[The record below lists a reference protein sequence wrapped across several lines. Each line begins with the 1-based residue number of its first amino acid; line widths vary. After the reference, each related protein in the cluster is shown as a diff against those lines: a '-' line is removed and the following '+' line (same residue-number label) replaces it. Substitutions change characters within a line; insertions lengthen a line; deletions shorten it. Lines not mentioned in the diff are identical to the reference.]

1 MTSPTTNAAAPGS
14 AMTGLSQRRI
24 FLIIGALML
33 GMLLAALDQTIVST
47 ALPTIVGDLKGGSH
61 IAWVITAYLL
71 ATTVSTP
78 LWGKLGDQYGRKI
91 FFQAAIVIF
100 LIGSILSGLSQSM
113 FELIAFRAVQ
123 GLGSG
128 GLMVGAQ
135 AIVGD
140 IVSPRERGKYVGL
153 FGGVFGLASVVGPL
167 LGGVF
172 VDNLTW
178 RWIFYINVPIG
189 VIALIVVALQVPG
202 TLRRVHHQID
212 YLGTAVLAL
221 AVTSLI
227 LLTSL
232 GGTTYAWASTP
243 IYILGVAGVALIGV
257 FVLVERRAAEPVL
270 PLHLFKL
277 RTFSMTSVVGFIVGF
292 AMFGAITYLPA
303 FFQVVRGISPTI
315 SGVYLLPLMAGLL
328 LVSISSGQVI
338 SKTGKYRFFPIAGSA
353 FMTVGLFLLH
363 LMGVHTSTALDALYM
378 LVLGMGIGGVM
389 QVLVIIVQNGVPHSE
404 LGVATSGATFFR
416 SIGGSFG
423 TAIFGAIFSNVL
435 VGNLAK
441 HLHGVSLPSGFSSA
455 DATPALLS
463 KLPAA
468 VHSGFVA
475 GYAESIQT
483 VFLVAVPIA
492 ALAFLVTWLIPQ
504 VELKQ
509 WGGPAKDA
517 AGTEAPAAAEVTP
530 DGEIT
535 PIELKA
541 MMDRGPRPF
550 ILDVRNPEEIAICRI
565 AGSTVIPLPELT
577 NRLDELD
584 PHRLENLFEI
594 GIDEVSLRK
603 QHRYLTLV
611 ADHLRGQIV
620 WGVEGRDAAT
630 AARFFDEIGT
640 DRAHAIEVVSM
651 DMGPGY
657 GKATR
662 EHAPQAIIAIDP
674 FHVVALGNRALDDV
688 RRDYWN
694 QLRRSGDLAA
704 ARRFKDARWSLLKAP
719 PNLTDNQTVTLRKL
733 KRAGGEVWRA
743 YTLLSAVDVDRGRA
757 VDGGLGCC

>member
-1 MTSPTTNAAAPGS
+1 MASATPAPAADIAGHGALP
-14 AMTGLSQRRI
+14 GLSRRRI
-24 FLIIGALML
+24 LLIIGALML

-100 LIGSILSGLSQSM
+100 LIGSILSGLSTSM
-113 FELIAFRAVQ
+113 IELIAFRAVQ

-140 IVSPRERGKYVGL
+140 IVSPRERGRYVGL
-153 FGGVFGLASVVGPL
+153 FGAVFGVSSVIGPL

-189 VIALIVVALQVPG
+189 VIALAVVASQVPG
-202 TLRRVHHQID
+202 ALSRVHHTID
-212 YLGTAVLAL
+212 YLGTLVLSA
-221 AVTSLI
+221 AATSLI

-232 GGTTYAWASTP
+232 GGTTYPWKSAP
-243 IYILGVAGVALIGV
+243 IYILGIAGVLLIGV

-277 RTFSMTSVVGFIVGF
+277 RTFSVTSLVGFIVGF

-328 LVSISSGQVI
+328 AVSIGSGQII

-353 FMTVGLFLLH
+353 LVTLGLFLLS
-363 LMGVHTSTALDALYM
+363 LMGVGSSTLQDAAYM

-435 VGNLAK
+435 VSNLAK
-441 HLHGVSLPSGFSSA
+441 HLHGVSLPRGFSSA

-463 KLPAA
+463 HLPAV
-468 VHSGFVA
+468 VHQGFVA

-492 ALAFLVTWLIPQ
+492 ALAFLATWLIPQ

-509 WGGPAKDA
+509 WPEAGSEVPDA
-517 AGTEAPAAAEVTP
+517 DMAAAAALQAPVTQ
-530 DGEIT
+530 E
-535 PIELKA
+535 A
-541 MMDRGPRPF
+541 
-550 ILDVRNPEEIAICRI
+550 
-565 AGSTVIPLPELT
+565 
-577 NRLDELD
+577 LD
-584 PHRLENLFEI
+584 P
-594 GIDEVSLRK
+594 
-603 QHRYLTLV
+603 Q
-611 ADHLRGQIV
+611 
-620 WGVEGRDAAT
+620 DAS
-630 AARFFDEIGT
+630 R
-640 DRAHAIEVVSM
+640 
-651 DMGPGY
+651 
-657 GKATR
+657 
-662 EHAPQAIIAIDP
+662 IDP
-674 FHVVALGNRALDDV
+674 
-688 RRDYWN
+688 
-694 QLRRSGDLAA
+694 
-704 ARRFKDARWSLLKAP
+704 
-719 PNLTDNQTVTLRKL
+719 
-733 KRAGGEVWRA
+733 
-743 YTLLSAVDVDRGRA
+743 
-757 VDGGLGCC
+757 

>member
-1 MTSPTTNAAAPGS
+1 MTSPDSTAVAPGG
-14 AMTGLSQRRI
+14 ALPGLSQRRI

-123 GLGSG
+123 GLGAG

-140 IVSPRERGKYVGL
+140 IVSPRERGRYVGL
-153 FGGVFGLASVVGPL
+153 FGAVFGVSSVIGPL

-172 VDNLTW
+172 VDDLTW

-189 VIALIVVALQVPG
+189 LVALAVVAVQVPG
-202 TLRRVHHQID
+202 ALTRVHHVID
-212 YLGTAVLAL
+212 YLGTLVLSL
-221 AVTSLI
+221 AATSLI

-232 GGTTYAWASTP
+232 GGTTYAWKSAP
-243 IYILGVAGVALIGV
+243 IYILGVAGVVLIGL
-257 FVLVERRAAEPVL
+257 FVVVERRAAEPVL

-277 RTFSMTSVVGFIVGF
+277 RTFSTTSVVGFIIGF

-328 LVSISSGQVI
+328 LMSIGSGQII
-338 SKTGKYRFFPIAGSA
+338 SRTGRYRLFPILG
-353 FMTVGLFLLH
+353 TGLTTIGLFLLH
-363 LMGVHTSTALDALYM
+363 LMGVHTSTFLDAVYM
-378 LVLGMGIGGVM
+378 LVLGLGIGSVM

-423 TAIFGAIFSNVL
+423 TAIFGAIFANVL
-435 VGNLAK
+435 IGNLAS
-441 HLHGVSLPSGFSSA
+441 HLHGVHLPAGFSSA

-463 KLPAA
+463 KLPAV
-468 VHSGFVA
+468 VHAGFVA

-492 ALAFLVTWLIPQ
+492 FLAFLASWLIPQ
-504 VELKQ
+504 VELKSWPEPNAEAGAPEAAMAIPGATVSAEVLDQ
-509 WGGPAKDA
+509 PGPNGTTGPAR
-517 AGTEAPAAAEVTP
+517 TP
-530 DGEIT
+530 GSART
-535 PIELKA
+535 S
-541 MMDRGPRPF
+541 
-550 ILDVRNPEEIAICRI
+550 VSPE
-565 AGSTVIPLPELT
+565 S
-577 NRLDELD
+577 LD
-584 PHRLENLFEI
+584 P
-594 GIDEVSLRK
+594 
-603 QHRYLTLV
+603 Q
-611 ADHLRGQIV
+611 
-620 WGVEGRDAAT
+620 DAAT
-630 AARFFDEIGT
+630 DT
-640 DRAHAIEVVSM
+640 
-651 DMGPGY
+651 
-657 GKATR
+657 
-662 EHAPQAIIAIDP
+662 
-674 FHVVALGNRALDDV
+674 
-688 RRDYWN
+688 
-694 QLRRSGDLAA
+694 
-704 ARRFKDARWSLLKAP
+704 
-719 PNLTDNQTVTLRKL
+719 
-733 KRAGGEVWRA
+733 
-743 YTLLSAVDVDRGRA
+743 
-757 VDGGLGCC
+757 